1 MAAGDLLRR
10 SARGACLLQYLP
22 QGPLSTRVLGEI
34 TPWGAAL
41 HTLWGSCSPLPDT
54 FAKFIPRAL
63 PDPAPRKGF
72 LGTWLCCLT
81 YSQAVAHTQ
90 ELLMASS
97 ALPGPTP
104 SHRTLVWLIP
114 LSVCL
119 LLPQD
124 RV

>member
-1 MAAGDLLRR
+1 MRAP
-10 SARGACLLQYLP
+10 S
-22 QGPLSTRVLGEI
+22 
-34 TPWGAAL
+34 
-41 HTLWGSCSPLPDT
+41 HTLWGSRSPLPDT
-54 FAKFIPRAL
+54 FAGFIPRAL
-63 PDPAPRKGF
+63 PDTAPRKGF
-72 LGTWLCCLT
+72 LGTWLGCLT

-104 SHRTLVWLIP
+104 PHRTLVWPIP
-114 LSVCL
+114 LSAHL